1 MKSRILS
8 ACCLLAFAIGFT
20 RSGLTQGCS
29 LDMNPSYGT
38 YQSASSNGTTIY
50 TDVLVDGSA
59 NCQPSAACNCSG
71 AVHTPKAYNK
81 IRVARRMGFGNGR
94 MRKLL
99 FIVSQ
104 RSKHIAS
111 PEY

>member
-81 IRVARRMGFGNGR
+81 IGSVGGWGSGTAGCVNCYLSYRNDQS
-94 MRKLL
+94 
-99 FIVSQ
+99 I
-104 RSKHIAS
+104 IAS